1 MPIWDNLSYIFIN
14 YVSPQGYL
22 LLVHPSGWR
31 SPTGNFK
38 PVLDCLLQNNLVY
51 LNMNT
56 VEDGIQMF
64 RCSTNYDYYLVQR
77 QSYQNYTTIVDIENQ
92 QHVRDLSSWDFIP
105 SGGFDTF
112 SSIMGLDTSIP
123 RVKVIH
129 DYSLYETR
137 KPWISK
143 VKTDTF
149 IYPCVYTISQSKGI
163 QCYYSSEKKEGHF
176 DIPKVIWSNG
186 KSIPI
191 VDEKG
196 IYGMTQFSY
205 AIEDT
210 PENLPFIQQA
220 YNQNPFYNL

>member
-1 MPIWDNLSYIFIN
+1 
-14 YVSPQGYL
+14 
-22 LLVHPSGWR
+22 
-31 SPTGNFK
+31 
-38 PVLDCLLQNNLVY
+38 
-51 LNMNT
+51 
-56 VEDGIQMF
+56 
-64 RCSTNYDYYLVQR
+64 
-77 QSYQNYTTIVDIENQ
+77 
-92 QHVRDLSSWDFIP
+92 
-105 SGGFDTF
+105 
-112 SSIMGLDTSIP
+112 MGLDTSIP

-210 PENLPFIQQA
+210 PKNLPFIQQA
-220 YNQNPFYNL
+220 LQSKSFLQLMNYCKINQSHRYNYKVISLLKKDFWKEFLE